1 VYPLLP
7 KLKYFSTTIQVCHG
21 DNPRKIEIGQKKKHR
36 PFVDM
41 RGYYSKRDWKKA
53 FTTQNDEVFTL
64 ERRISR
70 ENRSVGLESVHN

>member
-41 RGYYSKRDWKKA
+41 RGYYSKRDWKKS
-53 FTTQNDEVFTL
+53 L
-64 ERRISR
+64 RRT
-70 ENRSVGLESVHN
+70 